1 MNALSKI
8 RAAQLAAQTIIASFQ
23 NEVPADAV
31 EVRAEELKSLKKDE
45 LIARIIELEKP
56 KADTK
61 VKVEDVARALM
72 ENVDCAT
79 LTWSDVADLIQSSG
93 FGEKTSAASIASY
106 ASKKKAEW
114 AIVPREKL
122 KFNAADLLAAVNG

>member
-31 EVRAEELKSLKKDE
+31 EVRTEELKSLKKDE

-72 ENVDCAT
+72 ENTDCAT